1 MKRIKANDSDHV
13 FAHVLG
19 RGTIEIVRQKQ
30 KFVISGSDFMIIGTT
45 PDGKEKMVVNVED
58 GVLVEEDLKF
68 KETPELT
75 DEEKLAQ
82 EEAQRKAEE
91 ESETEED
98 AIDPDKKKKT
108 DDEEV
113 EEEES

>member
-1 MKRIKANDSDHV
+1 MKRIKATNTDHV

-19 RGTIEIVRQKQ
+19 KNTIEIVRQKQ
-30 KFVISGSDFMIIGTT
+30 KFVITGTDFMIIGTT
-45 PDGKEKMVVNVED
+45 PDGKEKMVLNIED
-58 GVLVEEDLKF
+58 GTLLEDELKF
-68 KETPELT
+68 KDTPELT

-91 ESETEED
+91 EAETEED
-98 AIDPDKKKKT
+98 ATDPSKKKNT
-108 DDEEV
+108 EEES